1 MNRIN
6 PVLILLIR
14 VILGL
19 VFIYASYDKILDP
32 GNFARDIANYHI
44 IPFGLENSIAIILP
58 WIELFI
64 GLGIILGIFLDG
76 SVFLS
81 GGFLVL
87 FILMIFQAMMRG
99 FNIECGCGLKE
110 GEMVGWSKIL
120 ENIVFLGASYI
131 IFHSK
136 NRVKIQPN
144 EVFLLQNCFQRFKR
158 FRSILKGFL
167 S

>member
-6 PVLILLIR
+6 PLLILLIR
-14 VILGL
+14 GLILL
-19 VFIYASYDKILDP
+19 EFIYASYDKILDP
-32 GNFARDIANYHI
+32 GKFARDIGNYHI

-58 WIELFI
+58 WIELLI
-64 GLGIILGIFLDG
+64 GMGIIFGVFLDG

-131 IFHSK
+131 IFYSK
-136 NRVKIQPN
+136 NRVLEIYPKTP
-144 EVFLLQNCFQRFKR
+144 
-158 FRSILKGFL
+158 L
-167 S
+167 SE

>member
-6 PVLILLIR
+6 PLLILLIR
-14 VILGL
+14 GLLGL

-32 GNFARDIANYHI
+32 GKFARDIGNYHI

-58 WIELFI
+58 WIELLI
-64 GLGIILGIFLDG
+64 GMGIIFGVFLDG

-120 ENIVFLGASYI
+120 ENV
-131 IFHSK
+131 
-136 NRVKIQPN
+136 
-144 EVFLLQNCFQRFKR
+144 
-158 FRSILKGFL
+158 
-167 S
+167 